1 MNEDLERKE
10 PRINGYSLVLS
21 FYFIF
26 SHFQSIYL
34 TLNWLSLENV

>member
-10 PRINGYSLVLS
+10 PRINGYSQVLS

-26 SHFQSIYL
+26 SQF
-34 TLNWLSLENV
+34 T